1 MWEYRWENK
10 DDSEVYGPFTSQ
22 QMQVLS
28 YKNLDHKAVPEF
40 VGDAVYC
47 NGNSGLLKKKAPFIY
62 FIYLSFLCFF
72 SSSCQCIFFSMYVFS
87 SVVKCYKKN
96 LYKKKKSWKG
106 LPGIRL
112 IGWQRFYYYHFYVS
126 TGSGRM

>member
-47 NGNSGLLKKKAPFIY
+47 NGNSGLLKKKHPLFIS
-62 FIYLSFLCFF
+62 FTYLFCAFFPLPVNVFF
-72 SSSCQCIFFSMYVFS
+72 SQCMCFPRLLNAI
-87 SVVKCYKKN
+87 KKI
-96 LYKKKKSWKG
+96 YIKKKKVG
-106 LPGIRL
+106 RDFLA
-112 IGWQRFYYYHFYVS
+112 
-126 TGSGRM
+126 SG

>member
-87 SVVKCYKKN
+87 SVVKCYKKK

-112 IGWQRFYYYHFYVS
+112 IG
-126 TGSGRM
+126 

>member
-47 NGNSGLLKKKAPFIY
+47 NGNSGLLKKKKKST
-62 FIYLSFLCFF
+62 IYLFHLLIFFVLFF
-72 SSSCQCIFFSMYVFS
+72 SSFQCIFFSMFFGTDF
-87 SVVKCYKKN
+87 
-96 LYKKKKSWKG
+96 LA
-106 LPGIRL
+106 
-112 IGWQRFYYYHFYVS
+112 
-126 TGSGRM
+126 SG